1 METLN
6 LSVSSMYNL
15 LDRVK
20 EELHRSQSASQPK
33 VTEADIARI
42 RSYQVTLRGKLEY
55 YFSLPVPDFPKST
68 PLVYKLKEQP
78 EYAAV
83 ENDAIN
89 DLIGVYYKF
98 AIELVE
104 SQSSRLALSF
114 NEHDYKRYVSYLD
127 LIDKMLTAYIEP
139 YTPVD
144 FPETSFRHPNQ
155 GNFKG
160 VGPGAIA
167 GE

>member
-6 LSVSSMYNL
+6 LSVRSVYDL
-15 LDRVK
+15 LDRIK

-33 VTEADIARI
+33 VIEADLVRI
-42 RSYQVTLRGKLEY
+42 KSYQVQLKEMIDSY
-55 YFSLPVPDFPKST
+55 YALPVPDFPKST
-68 PLVYKLKEQP
+68 PLVFTLKPLP

-83 ENDAIN
+83 ENASIN
-89 DLIGVYYKF
+89 DLISVYQKF

-104 SQSSRLALSF
+104 GQSSRLAMSF
-114 NEHDYKRYVSYLD
+114 NEHDYKRYMSYIAVVD
-127 LIDKMLTAYIEP
+127 QMLTAYIEP
-139 YTPVD
+139 FTPVD

-155 GNFKG
+155 PNFKG

-167 GE
+167 GN